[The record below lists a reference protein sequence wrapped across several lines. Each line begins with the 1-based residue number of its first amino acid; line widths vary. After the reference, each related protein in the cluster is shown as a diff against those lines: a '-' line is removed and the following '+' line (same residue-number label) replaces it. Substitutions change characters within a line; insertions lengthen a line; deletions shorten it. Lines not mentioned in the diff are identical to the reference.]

1 MTWKNPDDA
10 AVQEI
15 LGRVRSIVVVGLSP
29 KPRRDSHSVT
39 AYMQRQGYRIT
50 GVNPGH
56 DLILGEPCYP
66 TLSAVPTDRPL
77 ELVNFFRNSADV
89 GRHMDEAVALG
100 AGALWLQLDVIDE
113 AAARRAGALGIP
125 VIMDRCLLVEHRRL
139 LGRRA

>member
-1 MTWKNPDDA
+1 MSWNNPDDE
-10 AVQEI
+10 AVRA
-15 LGRVRSIVVVGLSP
+15 LLRRVRSIIVVGLSP
-29 KPRRDSHSVT
+29 NPVRDSHSVT

-56 DLILGEPCYP
+56 AMILGEPCFP
-66 TLSAVPTDRPL
+66 TLRDVPRERPL

-100 AGALWLQLDVIDE
+100 ARALWTQYDVIDG
-113 AAARRAGALGIP
+113 AAARRAADAGLL

-139 LGRRA
+139 LGG